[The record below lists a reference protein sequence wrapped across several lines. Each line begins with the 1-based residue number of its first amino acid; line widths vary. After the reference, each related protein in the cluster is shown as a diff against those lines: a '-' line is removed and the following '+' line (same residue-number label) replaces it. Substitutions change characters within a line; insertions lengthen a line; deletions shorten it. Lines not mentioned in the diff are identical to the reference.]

1 MKLLIVSATKF
12 EIEPILK
19 SMSVQPTIDNRFMS
33 CTYKNHHV
41 DFLIAGIGMV
51 STTFYLTKALSK
63 KYDLVI
69 NAGICGSF
77 NRNIDLGS
85 VLNIYED
92 TFSELGAEDGDSFLT
107 LAELNLQGIQ
117 TVQVTPLPFKNNS
130 IELLPKV
137 TGITVNTT
145 HGKDESINTVVNK
158 FHPYTESMEGAA
170 FIFVC
175 EQEKT
180 PCIQIRA
187 VSNYVERRNKEN
199 WNIPLAIENLTNQLI
214 AIINELN

>member
-19 SMSVQPTIDNRFMS
+19 SMSVQPTIDNHFMS
-33 CTYKNHHV
+33 STYKNHPI

-77 NRNIDLGS
+77 NKNIDLGA
-85 VLNIYED
+85 VVNIYED
-92 TFSELGAEDGDSFLT
+92 TFSELGAEDGNSFLT
-107 LAELNLQGIQ
+107 LAELNLQGAQ
-117 TVQVTPLPFKNNS
+117 KVTASPLPFKNNN

-145 HGKDESINTVVNK
+145 HGNEQSIEKVIQQ
-158 FHPYTESMEGAA
+158 FHPFVESMEGAA

-180 PCIQIRA
+180 PCIQLRA
-187 VSNYVERRNKEN
+187 VSNYVERRNKES
-199 WNIPLAIENLTNQLI
+199 WNIPLAIDNLNNQLI
-214 AIINELN
+214 AIINEFN